1 MKVCKE
7 VSKCIECPFHMNTI
21 ADDRYKCYAVEP
33 PVLLDYNDEFVRV
46 PDWCPF
52 KKKVKE

>member
-52 KKKVKE
+52 KKVEE